1 MFVQYVP
8 VTFARHFTSRDAKS
22 MEVRVSNERQKCMN
36 MQVCW
41 RENGGFA
48 LSMTEIVED
57 ENLKEGD
64 IFIFELICKRDAVL
78 NLSIYHL

>member
-8 VTFARHFTSRDAKS
+8 ATFAKHFASRDAKS
-22 MEVRVSNERQKCMN
+22 MEVRVSTDRQKCMN
-36 MQVCW
+36 MHVCW

-48 LSMTEIVED
+48 LSMTQLVED

-64 IFIFELICKRDAVL
+64 IFIFELISERDAVL

>member
-1 MFVQYVP
+1 
-8 VTFARHFTSRDAKS
+8 
-22 MEVRVSNERQKCMN
+22 MEVRVSNETQKNMN
-36 MQVCW
+36 MHVCW

-48 LSMTEIVED
+48 LTMTELVKD

-64 IFIFELICKRDAVL
+64 ILIFELISKKDALV